1 MKGSGAFSRSHRP
14 ILSQSLSFP
23 AKGVCTDNMTKSI
36 EEHPLRT
43 AAKHARDEGTKVKVS
58 FPHVSVTSSPRLNQ
72 ANRRVPTG
80 VNSRE
85 SSNINCS
92 KTLTRQSSSTGKSCS
107 QQATV
112 RVSADK
118 F

>member
-14 ILSQSLSFP
+14 ILSQSVSFP

-58 FPHVSVTSSPRLNQ
+58 FPHISVTSSPRLNQ

-80 VNSRE
+80 VNSKE
-85 SSNINCS
+85 SNINCS
-92 KTLTRQSSSTGKSCS
+92 KTLTRQSSSAGKSCS

-118 F
+118 S

>member
-14 ILSQSLSFP
+14 ILSQSVSFP
-23 AKGVCTDNMTKSI
+23 AKGVCTDNRTKSI

-43 AAKHARDEGTKVKVS
+43 AAKHARDEGTVS
-58 FPHVSVTSSPRLNQ
+58 FPHISVTSSPRLNQ

-80 VNSRE
+80 VNSKE
-85 SSNINCS
+85 SNINCS
-92 KTLTRQSSSTGKSCS
+92 KTLTRQSSSAGKSCS

-118 F
+118 S